1 MTHQNP
7 LRRLQQLGQS
17 TWLDYIERGFV
28 TSGALAKL
36 ISDDG
41 VSGLTSNPAIFYKAI
56 TEHREYAEAI
66 RELARSELAAH
77 EIYEALVIEDI
88 RKAADALTGVYDRTG
103 GRDGFVSLEVS
114 PHFARDTEGTYWEAK
129 RLWALVDR
137 KNLMI
142 KVPATREGVPA
153 VRSLTAEAIN
163 VNVTLLF
170 SVERYAAV
178 ADAFATGLEQRV
190 TMNQPVDGI
199 ASVASFFLSRID
211 TLVDQRLESSGD
223 ASAKALRGQCA
234 TACARLAYAHFLSRL
249 ATTRW
254 RSLSDRGARPQRLLW
269 ASTGTKNP
277 HYSDVKYV
285 DALIGPDTVTTLPPE
300 TLVAYQDHG
309 DPALRLPADP
319 SEENADAQRIIRG
332 LAAAHIDFDSMAAQ
346 LEEEGI
352 RKFIDPLEA
361 TLAALRIRLSQL
373 RLST

>member
-17 TWLDYIERGFV
+17 LWLDYIERGFV
-28 TSGALAKL
+28 TSGALANL
-36 ISDDG
+36 INDDG

-66 RELARSELAAH
+66 GELARSKLAAH

-88 RKAADALTGVYDRTG
+88 RKAADALTDIYDRTG

-114 PHFARDTEGTYWEAK
+114 PRFARDTEGTYWEAK
-129 RLWALVDR
+129 RLWALVNR

-142 KVPATREGVPA
+142 KIPGTREGIPA
-153 VRSLTAEAIN
+153 VRCLTAEAIN
-163 VNVTLLF
+163 INVTLLF

-211 TLVDQRLESSGD
+211 TLVDQRLESSGE
-223 ASAKALRGQCA
+223 ASAKVLRGQCA
-234 TACARLAYAHFLSRL
+234 TACARLAYGHFLSRL

-269 ASTGTKNP
+269 ASTATKNP
-277 HYSDVKYV
+277 DYSDVKYV
-285 DALIGPDTVTTLPPE
+285 DALIGLDTITTLPLE
-300 TLVAYQDHG
+300 TLVAYRDHG
-309 DPALRLPADP
+309 DPALRLPTDPAD
-319 SEENADAQRIIRG
+319 EGADAHRTIRR
-332 LAAAHIDFDSMAAQ
+332 LAAAGIDFDSLASQ

-352 RKFIDPLEA
+352 RKFVDPLEA
-361 TLAALRIRLSQL
+361 TLVALRTRLSEL
-373 RLST
+373 RPST